1 MSKGNRM
8 KGLWLE
14 NRELRFSDNLPIP
27 QLEDDEVLIKVR
39 LAGICSTDLEMV
51 KGYYPFTGIP
61 GHEFVG
67 EVVDANGHE
76 EWMGKRV
83 IGDINISCGSCERC
97 LSLEPHHCLQRRTL
111 GIFDYNGV
119 FAEYCKLPVKNLT
132 TVPDEVSD
140 VLAVFAEPT
149 AAAMRILDQVQIRP
163 SDRVI
168 VVGAGRLG
176 LLIAQV
182 LKNTGCDLS
191 VVARR
196 PESADLLAT
205 MGIKAFSHNGKSTQ
219 KADIV
224 IDATGTPDGFELS
237 RSLVRARGKLVLK
250 STFAENVSVNL
261 SKLVVDEIT
270 LIGSRCG
277 NYAAGLRALATGLVQ
292 IGEMVD
298 SIYRLEDSLEAFEQ
312 AAHPGVL
319 KVLIQP

>member
-1 MSKGNRM
+1 MNSEGRM

-14 NRELRFSDNLPIP
+14 NRELTFSTELPLP
-27 QLEDDEVLIKVR
+27 QLEQDEVLIKVR
-39 LAGICSTDLEMV
+39 LAGICSTDLEML

-61 GHEFVG
+61 GYEFVG
-67 EVVDANGHE
+67 EVVDANGHDR
-76 EWMGKRV
+76 WLGKRV
-83 IGDINISCGSCERC
+83 IGDINISCGGCERC

-119 FAEYCKLPVKNLT
+119 FAEYCKLPAKNLT
-132 TVPDEVSD
+132 AVPDEVSD
-140 VLAVFAEPT
+140 VLAVFTEPT
-149 AAAMRILDQVQIRP
+149 AAALRILDQVHIRP

-205 MGIKAFSHNGKSTQ
+205 MGIKAFSSNGKSTQ

-237 RSLVRARGKLVLK
+237 RSLVRARGALVLK